1 MIEFSIGDVRYDGPA
16 MKGRQLRQVKRD
28 LAALVGSAGLSGN
41 PDDVLPGIARAL
53 ATEAAEG
60 LVWRLLHGFN
70 RTSPG
75 GDVVTLY
82 ADKPDT
88 RDAIDDPYEPDAAA
102 LEVLRASGFFDTSR
116 GGLAHLR
123 VAAKEMLPSQ
133 TEKAKS

>member
-16 MKGRQLRQVKRD
+16 LKGRQLRQVKRD

-70 RTSPG
+70 RTGSDG
-75 GDVVTLY
+75 EVVTLY
-82 ADKPDT
+82 ANKPET
-88 RDAIDDPYEPDAAA
+88 QDAIDDPFEPDAAA
-102 LEVLRASGFFDTSR
+102 VEVLKASGFFDTSR
-116 GGLAHLR
+116 GGLAHLLGE
-123 VAAKEMLPSQ
+123 AGNLLSPTAKADS
-133 TEKAKS
+133 